1 MVYFPRNWRNHNLF
15 YILMA
20 LELPFTIVIL
30 TFTGIA
36 SHDLYRTKLW
46 QDGANNGFNSSP
58 DEVVYAAAN
67 YRPYKVPMVWGSFIT
82 DYNLV
87 LGVLSTFLLITKA
100 PIHVLR
106 IFYPPLSVFVHVGLF
121 IVYIVSARYQ
131 AGPDMSDA
139 KHPQPGP
146 PWYLTKSCSVASNK
160 DNIGYCKQ
168 SKVLFA
174 FTIIIIVLYFV
185 EIVVSIHSCFLTK
198 EEKAERDERWEE
210 KRTMKDYED
219 MILKSPRVFPMT
231 PALSTGGGTYDMPT
245 MSSRSPTFST
255 TGYASSDLPL
265 REHFST
271 PNPRPPTQQE
281 SSETLTP
288 GNQPQMYF
296 PPPPK
301 KAAKA

>member
-1 MVYFPRNWRNHNLF
+1 
-15 YILMA
+15 MA
-20 LELPFTIVIL
+20 C
-30 TFTGIA
+30 
-36 SHDLYRTKLW
+36 S
-46 QDGANNGFNSSP
+46 
-58 DEVVYAAAN
+58 
-67 YRPYKVPMVWGSFIT
+67 IT

-174 FTIIIIVLYFV
+174 FTIIIMWVTPKFMV
-185 EIVVSIHSCFLTK
+185 FG
-198 EEKAERDERWEE
+198 
-210 KRTMKDYED
+210 
-219 MILKSPRVFPMT
+219 SPKL
-231 PALSTGGGTYDMPT
+231 A
-245 MSSRSPTFST
+245 
-255 TGYASSDLPL
+255 
-265 REHFST
+265 
-271 PNPRPPTQQE
+271 
-281 SSETLTP
+281 
-288 GNQPQMYF
+288 
-296 PPPPK
+296 
-301 KAAKA
+301 